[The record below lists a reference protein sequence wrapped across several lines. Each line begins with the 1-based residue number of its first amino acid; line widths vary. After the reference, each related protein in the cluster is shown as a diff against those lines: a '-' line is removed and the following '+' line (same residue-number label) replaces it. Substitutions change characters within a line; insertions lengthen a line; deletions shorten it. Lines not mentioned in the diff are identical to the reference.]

1 MNDNVLIYFSLCSS
15 IITAAFLVYYILLRK
30 KTNKKYI
37 DQQNAEIIGQRKRLE
52 DQIYELERIM
62 LSDPDRLFENSKLL
76 LQFPDKDLTINN
88 TIPNYSFFYNLGI
101 DIKDISIKDKS
112 VFCLMPFHK
121 SFNKTYE
128 TIHSTCLNSGY
139 ECYRSD
145 TPFNPGKVLQ
155 QIIKMMFDAQLIVAV
170 LDGKNPNVF
179 YEIGIAH
186 SIGKTVI
193 LIANMS
199 RIDEIPFDLRSDRL
213 LLYSNP
219 NDLSKKL
226 SDVLKNIH
234 YAE

>member
-15 IITAAFLVYYILLRK
+15 IITIAFLVYYILLRR

-37 DQQNAEIIGQRKRLE
+37 EQQKAEIIGQRKRLE

-88 TIPNYSFFYNLGI
+88 AIPNYSFFFNLGI
-101 DIKDISIKDKS
+101 DIKDISIKDKR

-128 TIHSTCLNSGY
+128 TIHSTCLNNGY

>member
-1 MNDNVLIYFSLCSS
+1 MQVL
-15 IITAAFLVYYILLRK
+15 A
-30 KTNKKYI
+30 
-37 DQQNAEIIGQRKRLE
+37 
-52 DQIYELERIM
+52 M
-62 LSDPDRLFENSKLL
+62 
-76 LQFPDKDLTINN
+76 TINN
-88 TIPNYSFFYNLGI
+88 IIPNYSFFYNLGI

-128 TIHSTCLNSGY
+128 TIHSTCLNNGY

>member
-1 MNDNVLIYFSLCSS
+1 M
-15 IITAAFLVYYILLRK
+15 
-30 KTNKKYI
+30 
-37 DQQNAEIIGQRKRLE
+37 
-52 DQIYELERIM
+52 
-62 LSDPDRLFENSKLL
+62 
-76 LQFPDKDLTINN
+76 TINN
-88 TIPNYSFFYNLGI
+88 IIPNYSFFYNLGI

-128 TIHSTCLNSGY
+128 TIHSTCLNNGY

>member
-1 MNDNVLIYFSLCSS
+1 MNSDFFIFLSLSISAFTLTFLFYYFVLYKRTKDKYFE
-15 IITAAFLVYYILLRK
+15 
-30 KTNKKYI
+30 
-37 DQQNAEIIGQRKRLE
+37 QQKAEIIGQRRRLE
-52 DQIYELERIM
+52 DQIYELEKIM

-88 TIPNYSFFYNLGI
+88 AIPNYSFFYNLGI

-121 SFNKTYE
+121 SFNKINE
-128 TIHSTCLNSGY
+128 IIHSTCLKNGY
-139 ECYRSD
+139 EYWRSD
-145 TPFNPGKVLQ
+145 TPFSPGKVLQ

-193 LIANMS
+193 LIANVS
-199 RIDEIPFDLRSDRL
+199 KIDEIPFDLRSDRL
-213 LLYSNP
+213 LLYTNP

-226 SDVLKNIH
+226 SEILENIH

>member
-1 MNDNVLIYFSLCSS
+1 
-15 IITAAFLVYYILLRK
+15 
-30 KTNKKYI
+30 
-37 DQQNAEIIGQRKRLE
+37 
-52 DQIYELERIM
+52 
-62 LSDPDRLFENSKLL
+62 
-76 LQFPDKDLTINN
+76 
-88 TIPNYSFFYNLGI
+88 
-101 DIKDISIKDKS
+101 
-112 VFCLMPFHK
+112 
-121 SFNKTYE
+121 
-128 TIHSTCLNSGY
+128 
-139 ECYRSD
+139 
-145 TPFNPGKVLQ
+145 
-155 QIIKMMFDAQLIVAV
+155 MMFDAQLIVAV

>member
-1 MNDNVLIYFSLCSS
+1 MGGDFLLYFSLFTSVF
-15 IITAAFLVYYILLRK
+15 TLAFSVYYFIWHKRTK
-30 KTNKKYI
+30 DKYI
-37 DQQNAEIIGQRKRLE
+37 GQQKAEIIGQRKRLE
-52 DQIYELERIM
+52 DQIYELEKIM

-88 TIPNYSFFYNLGI
+88 IIPNYSFFYNLGI
-101 DIKDISIKDKS
+101 DIKNISIKDKS

-128 TIHSTCLNSGY
+128 TIHSTCLNNGY

>member
-1 MNDNVLIYFSLCSS
+1 MIGNFVIYFSLFTS
-15 IITAAFLVYYILLRK
+15 ILMLAFLIYYFVLQK
-30 KTNKKYI
+30 KTRNKYI
-37 DQQNAEIIGQRKRLE
+37 EHERAEITGQRERIE
-52 DQIYELERIM
+52 DQIYELEDIM
-62 LSDPDRLFENSKLL
+62 LSDLDRFFENSKLL

-88 TIPNYSFFYNLGI
+88 VTPNYSFFYNLGI
-101 DIKDISIKDKS
+101 DFTKISIKDKS

-121 SFNKTYE
+121 KFNKIYE
-128 TIHSTCLNSGY
+128 TLQLTCSKNGY
-139 ECYRSD
+139 DCYRSD
-145 TPFNPGKVLQ
+145 TPFIPGKVLQ

-199 RIDEIPFDLRSDRL
+199 IVNEIPFDLRSDRL
-213 LLYSNP
+213 LLYSSQE
-219 NDLSKKL
+219 DLSKKM

-234 YAE
+234 YVE